1 MNHLTPCNVLVTWFI
16 VYSCIFV
23 TQVTKSNKCK
33 RRKPLSPNRN
43 LEIINY
49 WKSWSAVSR
58 AWNRPNW
65 IENEPML
72 RQLALFVLV
81 CLCAVYYETIST
93 LWFAFTPMTVTPF
106 LRTFPNLRN
115 RLFWMRL
122 QCYQKLSFSVLIKGE
137 QGTNTIKPMFTI
149 KQNCVRCTPFAQW
162 SLNLWCKNRKQRYI
176 EHFWDISNH
185 LRGDS
190 LVTSGR
196 YVMLREVAL
205 VYFALVMSMR
215 VLKMLFVCALTC
227 GCFETY
233 HWIFFQGANQEWN
246 NPWNCSR
253 CNFLAFGRNPKSVFQ
268 LWRSCSSGIIASLQK
283 IFIRWSPKTFHH
295 KHLCDGGDRSEHL
308 KHS

>member
-1 MNHLTPCNVLVTWFI
+1 MNHLTPCNVLVTWFM

-33 RRKPLSPNRN
+33 RKKPLSPNRN

-176 EHFWDISNH
+176 EHFWDISTQAAWRLSSYVRSLCH
-185 LRGDS
+185 VTWGRLGVFCFGDVNEGAQNAFRMCTDVWVFWDVP
-190 LVTSGR
+190 LNFFSGSKPR
-196 YVMLREVAL
+196 ME
-205 VYFALVMSMR
+205 
-215 VLKMLFVCALTC
+215 
-227 GCFETY
+227 
-233 HWIFFQGANQEWN
+233 
-246 NPWNCSR
+246 
-253 CNFLAFGRNPKSVFQ
+253 
-268 LWRSCSSGIIASLQK
+268 
-283 IFIRWSPKTFHH
+283 
-295 KHLCDGGDRSEHL
+295 
-308 KHS
+308 